1 MAKWNKGE
9 PKWPGVYLICY
20 TVKGVQIYSVGH
32 YRMCGE
38 WVDKSGD
45 PIKKRLKPGVSSI
58 LTEGRGRSCREEI

>member
-1 MAKWNKGE
+1 MAKWNNGE
-9 PKWPGVYLICY
+9 PKHPGTYLICY

-45 PIKKRLKPGVSSI
+45 PIEKKIEAWCEFDPCRGKGAI
-58 LTEGRGRSCREEI
+58 LP